1 MKVVCITQARM
12 TSTRLPGKVMMPVL
26 GRSLLAWHLDR
37 LNHARRVD
45 VVAVAT
51 VDAPESAPI
60 VAVAAALGNPVT
72 FGPEDDVLAR
82 YVSCAREHSADV
94 VVRVTSDCPLIDPV
108 LVDAAIER
116 FLALGVDYLSLDIR
130 SFPRGFD
137 CEVFTRAALEEAA
150 AQACDPV
157 EHEHVTPYIYRH
169 PEKFRLA
176 QLGGGDGAEYRLC
189 VDQMLDF
196 QLVSHILTALA
207 GKDIFGWRD
216 VVDFLRANPD
226 LAEINRDVCQKVCL

>member
-1 MKVVCITQARM
+1 MTVVCITQARM
-12 TSTRLPGKVMMPVL
+12 TSTRLPGKVMLPVL

-51 VDAPESAPI
+51 VDSPESAPI
-60 VAVAAALGNPVT
+60 AAVANQLGNPVT

-82 YVSCAREHSADV
+82 YVACARTHDAHV

-108 LVDAAIER
+108 LVDACIDR
-116 FLALGVDYLSLDIR
+116 FLELGVDYLNLDIT

-150 AQACDPV
+150 ALACDPA

-169 PEKFRLA
+169 PEKFRMA
-176 QLGGGDGAEYRLC
+176 QLGGGEGAEYRLC
-189 VDQMLDF
+189 VDQALDF
-196 QLVSHILTALA
+196 KLVSHILTALA
-207 GKDIFGWRD
+207 DKDIFGWRD
-216 VVDFLRANPD
+216 VVDFLRANPEWAD
-226 LAEINRDVCQKVCL
+226 INHDVHQKVC